1 MGEDKLEEIQKLERI
16 EEEKTQSWILN
27 NQKDWESKRVKERA
41 VDMRKDLDKTG
52 RQGRPKAKTP
62 RDSEEH
68 RTGRA
73 KKKLKYMRMEDD
85 WGEKILEEDQD
96 PSRSGIREGLEDHQE
111 EGKQARMI
119 DLESI
124 SPNNPEQGTLLAT
137 QTPLRNV
144 VEDLVAGVR
153 EENNLQHS
161 LTTYGCL
168 QEVPDYQEPTVVLN
182 TPVNTKEKIEPPTI
196 GENPRQSTVGS
207 TTMVEENEGLEIVT
221 NTPGTVSGTQESLEP
236 ADIKEQPEPS
246 SEKSANKMKLEMGM
260 TTFRGG
266 MVKEQNLIP
275 PEEVPDPPDIPR
287 RQENHRG
294 SPENDKTSSNTSHPS
309 IVQEPPPLTWNEHS
323 LTQKNRFTP
332 SKKPT
337 PKKKLL
343 LKKIEDKKK
352 KTSQDIRN
360 FWRGKE
366 DKNNIEKT
374 TTTSPPIS
382 SEERNNQKQKP
393 ESGSNQSGKYL
404 TTSSVENVKTIL
416 RKKSVNNENDC
427 VFNTERMCTTHDCAT
442 KKVQVRVEK
451 WKWIESKKCYGFVKE
466 KVTKIHCIG
475 KKLVPRAPEKVPTV
489 HSYSGG
495 LGERT
500 QGAGGRLATLVGA
513 VQDKI
518 RGEGESL
525 DPDK

>member
-85 WGEKILEEDQD
+85 WGEQILEEDQD

-168 QEVPDYQEPTVVLN
+168 QGVPDYQEPTVVLN
-182 TPVNTKEKIEPPTI
+182 TPVNTKEKVEPPTF
-196 GENPRQSTVGS
+196 GENP
-207 TTMVEENEGLEIVT
+207 
-221 NTPGTVSGTQESLEP
+221 
-236 ADIKEQPEPS
+236 
-246 SEKSANKMKLEMGM
+246 
-260 TTFRGG
+260 
-266 MVKEQNLIP
+266 
-275 PEEVPDPPDIPR
+275 
-287 RQENHRG
+287 
-294 SPENDKTSSNTSHPS
+294 
-309 IVQEPPPLTWNEHS
+309 
-323 LTQKNRFTP
+323 
-332 SKKPT
+332 
-337 PKKKLL
+337 
-343 LKKIEDKKK
+343 
-352 KTSQDIRN
+352 
-360 FWRGKE
+360 
-366 DKNNIEKT
+366 
-374 TTTSPPIS
+374 
-382 SEERNNQKQKP
+382 
-393 ESGSNQSGKYL
+393 
-404 TTSSVENVKTIL
+404 
-416 RKKSVNNENDC
+416 
-427 VFNTERMCTTHDCAT
+427 
-442 KKVQVRVEK
+442 
-451 WKWIESKKCYGFVKE
+451 
-466 KVTKIHCIG
+466 
-475 KKLVPRAPEKVPTV
+475 
-489 HSYSGG
+489 
-495 LGERT
+495 
-500 QGAGGRLATLVGA
+500 
-513 VQDKI
+513 
-518 RGEGESL
+518 
-525 DPDK
+525 